1 MSIFGGT
8 SECELQEA
16 FDIPE
21 AEGVLGGS
29 CCDLMID
36 VLQHP
41 CVEGFELVRQG

>member
-1 MSIFGGT
+1 MGIFGGA

-16 FDIPE
+16 FDISE
-21 AEGVLGGS
+21 AEDVLGGS

-41 CVEGFELVRQG
+41 CVERLELIR